1 MKYRMYFALAL
12 TIALAGSNHIGFAA
26 ALAFQQGP
34 GRGPITAARD
44 PDTEKQSAKSLEA
57 AKFYFYKRK
66 PDKNDKDAQAR
77 INKAILDRLQEIV
90 DVNPTFARMDDVFFM
105 FGEVYKRMGDLDKA
119 VENWTKASQQTSD
132 EKLKSELQKRLD
144 ESKSQNKDE
153 KKG

>member
-1 MKYRMYFALAL
+1 MNFALAL
-12 TIALAGSNHIGFAA
+12 TFALTGSTCVVFAA
-26 ALAFQQGP
+26 PRAFQQGP
-34 GRGPITAARD
+34 GRGPISAARD

-66 PDKNDKDAQAR
+66 PDKNDKDALAR
-77 INKAILDRLQEIV
+77 INKAVLDRLQEIV
-90 DVNPTFARMDDVFFM
+90 DVNPTFARIDDVYFM
-105 FGEVYKRMGDLDKA
+105 LGEVYKRMGDLDRA

-132 EKLKSELQKRLD
+132 EKLKSEIQKRLD